1 MVLAFYDVYTISFRT
16 CLLLAHIFSSLVCS
30 LQARHLTPNLSE
42 PEKTW
47 LSPRSLSPSAQNLP
61 PTHPLL
67 AHIALQAHEA
77 SLQALR
83 TCLQPILSSLTS
95 SPCSFVST
103 FVTGYTNNNQTAYAT
118 TSKKTTTMLRTCLKR
133 ILSSITSSP
142 RSFVSTFVAGY
153 TNNNQTEYATTF
165 LCVSSRPLA
174 NIPHAITIIASSAL
188 PPDPPNCS
196 IHT

>member
-1 MVLAFYDVYTISFRT
+1 MVLAFYDVYTIRSFWT
-16 CLLLAHIFSSLVCS
+16 CLLLAHILSSLVCS
-30 LQARHLTPNLSE
+30 LQARHLTPNPSE
-42 PEKTW
+42 PEKT
-47 LSPRSLSPSAQNLP
+47 LLCPHSLSPSARNLP

-77 SLQALR
+77 SLQALQ

-95 SPCSFVST
+95 SPRSFVST

-118 TSKKTTTMLRTCLKR
+118 TSTKTTTTLRSCLQR
-133 ILSSITSSP
+133 ILSSITPSP
-142 RSFVSTFVAGY
+142 RSFVSTFIAGY

-174 NIPHAITIIASSAL
+174 NIPHL
-188 PPDPPNCS
+188 W
-196 IHT
+196 